1 MLPKRNIIKWVWK
14 IALIFFQHRTDEK
27 SPVDKTLECGHL
39 KVQQAKLLQ
48 NGNVKCFVENSP
60 KTTVANVNKKRWQ
73 LALVAPV
80 NKTVPAADN
89 FCCLLMLI
97 FFFLF
102 CRVTTNANCQGRS
115 AERNIC
121 HVNMVQRKEKKNC
134 VKKGTLFRP
143 GRRSSLFKSN

>member
-1 MLPKRNIIKWVWK
+1 
-14 IALIFFQHRTDEK
+14 
-27 SPVDKTLECGHL
+27 
-39 KVQQAKLLQ
+39 VQQAKLLQ

-121 HVNMVQRKEKKNC
+121 HVNMVQRKEKKKLC
-134 VKKGTLFRP
+134 KKRNTF
-143 GRRSSLFKSN
+143 SSWPTVLTVQEQLNEKYLRMQQSICFKCL